1 MSLSLHFYLRRSLW
15 FLYNRQKKEATWVS
29 DPHTKV
35 SLYRENSVVPN
46 STYYNKL
53 QTAFN
58 IDTRSK
64 LEITRTQVRQPNL
77 NFEPFQTY
85 PPKIPNSDPV
95 QATNPLNPGANL
107 EKLPSD
113 QNWIMNLPYLSQNHE
128 LWTHE
133 MDLDPTLNRESSP
146 RKEEEESRWH
156 CFRYGPPF
164 TWLIVPLAFTLM
176 FNWRTPHT

>member
-1 MSLSLHFYLRRSLW
+1 MRIILHLLQTILQPKSLSLHFYLRRSLW
-15 FLYNRQKKEATWVS
+15 FHYNRQKKEATWVS

-58 IDTRSK
+58 IDTHP
-64 LEITRTQVRQPNL
+64 PN
-77 NFEPFQTY
+77 PC
-85 PPKIPNSDPV
+85 
-95 QATNPLNPGANL
+95 ANL
-107 EKLPSD
+107 KKLLSD
-113 QNWIMNLPYLSQNHE
+113 QNWIMNLPYPSQNHE

-146 RKEEEESRWH
+146 RKEEESHWH
-156 CFRYGPPF
+156 CFPYGPPF